1 MKSFIALLLT
11 IIISTPL
18 CAKVFTYSPIT
29 KKFPI
34 EFELLFNF
42 LQSEELNPDEKYQFE
57 RSIVELDRLARNM
70 NEEELLFI
78 TKTEIY
84 KTLLKPNDTTAL
96 KREMFNPQ
104 FMSTVRMALNNAK
117 NDAFTKWFLTALEKD
132 LTSLFNSTEYK
143 DLMLLK
149 NSRQTPPVELLK
161 IERRLEL
168 ALKLAMNVNSESN
181 SQLKAE
187 LKTKALNL
195 LRNLENAFKL
205 IALQSK
211 FAPLAQEV
219 TLSSLKFFKAEEVT
233 PVTTMQQ
240 NKIKVEKTIDDIL
253 NPVLNSDSDKKVEAL
268 PQPVNENE
276 WLLDAELD
284 RMTAPSKTELPK
296 PVDQTD
302 WLPDFQ

>member
-1 MKSFIALLLT
+1 MKLFAALILCFFLNS
-11 IIISTPL
+11 ISL
-18 CAKVFTYSPIT
+18 GKVFIYSPVT

-34 EFELLFNF
+34 EFELLFKF
-42 LQSEELNPDEKYQFE
+42 LQSEELNPDERYQFE
-57 RSIVELDRLARNM
+57 RSIVEIDRLARSM
-70 NEEELLFI
+70 NEEELLFV

-84 KTLLKPNDTTAL
+84 KTLLKPTDSTAL

-117 NDAFTKWFLTALEKD
+117 NDAFIKWFLTALEKD
-132 LTSLFNSTEYK
+132 LTTLFNSTEYK

-149 NSRQTPPVELLK
+149 NSRQTPPVDLLRV
-161 IERRLEL
+161 ERRLEL

-181 SQLKAE
+181 SQLRAE
-187 LKTKALNL
+187 LKTKSLSV
-195 LRNLENAFKL
+195 LRNLENSFKL

-211 FAPLAQEV
+211 FDPLSTEAS
-219 TLSSLKFFKAEEVT
+219 LSNLKFFKADEVVANAT
-233 PVTTMQQ
+233 KQQ
-240 NKIKVEKTIDDIL
+240 KEVKKDKTIDEIL
-253 NPVLNSDSDKKVEAL
+253 NPVLNSDSVNKNAPL
-268 PQPVNENE
+268 PKPVGEDD
-276 WLLDAELD
+276 WLLDAELN

>member
-1 MKSFIALLLT
+1 MRLLGTIILCFFLHSIALG
-11 IIISTPL
+11 
-18 CAKVFTYSPIT
+18 KVLTYSPIA

-42 LQSEELNPDEKYQFE
+42 LQSEELNPDERYQFE
-57 RSIVELDRLARNM
+57 RSIVEIDRLARNM
-70 NEEELLFI
+70 NEEELLFV

-84 KTLLKPNDTTAL
+84 KTLLKPTDSTAL

-132 LTSLFNSTEYK
+132 LTTLFNSTEYK

-149 NSRQTPPVELLK
+149 NSRQTPPVELLRV
-161 IERRLEL
+161 ERRLEL

-181 SQLKAE
+181 SQLRAE
-187 LKTKALNL
+187 LKTKSLNV
-195 LRNLENAFKL
+195 LRNLENSFKL

-211 FAPLAQEV
+211 FDPLSAEV
-219 TLSSLKFFKAEEVT
+219 SLTNLKFFKAEEVQPNAT
-233 PVTTMQQ
+233 KQQ
-240 NKIKVEKTIDDIL
+240 REVKKDKTIDDIL
-253 NPVLNSDSDKKVEAL
+253 NPVLNADSTNKNAPL
-268 PQPVNENE
+268 PQPVGEDD
-276 WLLDAELD
+276 WLLDAELN

-296 PVDQTD
+296 PVDQSD

>member
-1 MKSFIALLLT
+1 MKLFAALILCFFLNS
-11 IIISTPL
+11 ISL
-18 CAKVFTYSPIT
+18 GKVFIYSPVT

-34 EFELLFNF
+34 EFELLFKF
-42 LQSEELNPDEKYQFE
+42 LQSEELNPDERYQFE
-57 RSIVELDRLARNM
+57 RSIVEIDRLARSM
-70 NEEELLFI
+70 NEEELLFV

-84 KTLLKPNDTTAL
+84 KTLLKPTDSTAL

-117 NDAFTKWFLTALEKD
+117 NDAFIKWFLTALEKD
-132 LTSLFNSTEYK
+132 LTTLFNSTEYK

-149 NSRQTPPVELLK
+149 NSRQTPPVDLLRV
-161 IERRLEL
+161 ERRLEL

-181 SQLKAE
+181 SQLRAE
-187 LKTKALNL
+187 LKTKSLSV
-195 LRNLENAFKL
+195 LRNLENSFKL

-211 FAPLAQEV
+211 FDPLSTEV
-219 TLSSLKFFKAEEVT
+219 SLSNLIFFKAEEAMVNAT
-233 PVTTMQQ
+233 RQQ
-240 NKIKVEKTIDDIL
+240 KEVKKDKTIDEIL
-253 NPVLNSDSDKKVEAL
+253 NPVLNSDSVNKNAPL
-268 PQPVNENE
+268 PKPVGEDD
-276 WLLDAELD
+276 WLLDAELN

>member
-1 MKSFIALLLT
+1 MRLLGT
-11 IIISTPL
+11 IIL
-18 CAKVFTYSPIT
+18 CFFLHSLALGKVFTYSPIA

-42 LQSEELNPDEKYQFE
+42 LQSEELNPDERYQFE
-57 RSIVELDRLARNM
+57 RSIVEIDRLARNM
-70 NEEELLFI
+70 NEEELLFV

-84 KTLLKPNDTTAL
+84 KTLLKPTDSTAL

-132 LTSLFNSTEYK
+132 LTTLFNSTEYK

-149 NSRQTPPVELLK
+149 NSRQTPPVELLRV
-161 IERRLEL
+161 ERRLEL

-181 SQLKAE
+181 SQLRAE
-187 LKTKALNL
+187 LKTKSLNV
-195 LRNLENAFKL
+195 LRNLENSFKL

-211 FAPLAQEV
+211 FDPLSAEV
-219 TLSSLKFFKAEEVT
+219 SLTNLKFFKAEEIQANAT
-233 PVTTMQQ
+233 KQQ
-240 NKIKVEKTIDDIL
+240 REVKKDKTIDEIL
-253 NPVLNSDSDKKVEAL
+253 NPVLNSDSTNKNAPL
-268 PQPVNENE
+268 PQPVGEDD
-276 WLLDAELD
+276 WLLDAELN

-296 PVDQTD
+296 PVDQSD

>member
-1 MKSFIALLLT
+1 MKLFAALILCFFLNS
-11 IIISTPL
+11 ISL
-18 CAKVFTYSPIT
+18 GKVFIYSPVT

-34 EFELLFNF
+34 EFELLFKF
-42 LQSEELNPDEKYQFE
+42 LQSEELNPDERYQFE
-57 RSIVELDRLARNM
+57 RSIVEIDRLARSM
-70 NEEELLFI
+70 NEEELLFV

-84 KTLLKPNDTTAL
+84 KTLLKPTDSTAL

-117 NDAFTKWFLTALEKD
+117 NDAFIKWFLTALEKD
-132 LTSLFNSTEYK
+132 LTTLFNSTEYK

-149 NSRQTPPVELLK
+149 NSRQSPPVDLLRV
-161 IERRLEL
+161 ERRLEL

-181 SQLKAE
+181 SQLRAE
-187 LKTKALNL
+187 LKTKSLSV
-195 LRNLENAFKL
+195 LRNLENSFKL

-211 FAPLAQEV
+211 FDPLSTEV
-219 TLSSLKFFKAEEVT
+219 SLSNLKFFKAEEAMVNAT
-233 PVTTMQQ
+233 GQQ
-240 NKIKVEKTIDDIL
+240 KEVKKDKTIDEIL
-253 NPVLNSDSDKKVEAL
+253 NPVLNSDSVNKNAPL
-268 PQPVNENE
+268 PKPVGEDD
-276 WLLDAELD
+276 WLLDAELN

>member
-84 KTLLKPNDTTAL
+84 KTLLKPNDRTAL
-96 KREMFNPQ
+96 KREMFNP
-104 FMSTVRMALNNAK
+104 
-117 NDAFTKWFLTALEKD
+117 
-132 LTSLFNSTEYK
+132 STEYK

>member
-1 MKSFIALLLT
+1 MKLLAT
-11 IIISTPL
+11 IIL
-18 CAKVFTYSPIT
+18 CFFLSSLALGKVLTYSPIA

-42 LQSEELNPDEKYQFE
+42 LQSEDLTPDERYQFE
-57 RSIVELDRLARNM
+57 RSIVEIDRLARNM
-70 NEEELLFI
+70 NEEELLFV

-84 KTLLKPNDTTAL
+84 KTLLKPSDATAL

-132 LTSLFNSTEYK
+132 LTTLFNSTEYK

-149 NSRQTPPVELLK
+149 TSRQTPPVELLK
-161 IERRLEL
+161 VERRLEL
-168 ALKLAMNVNSESN
+168 ALKLAMNVNSDSN
-181 SQLKAE
+181 AQLKAE
-187 LKTKALNL
+187 LKTKSLNV
-195 LRNLENAFKL
+195 LRNLENSFKL

-211 FAPLAQEV
+211 FDPLASDV
-219 TLSSLKFFKAEEVT
+219 SLTNLKFFKAEELVKNAT
-233 PVTTMQQ
+233 KQQEPV
-240 NKIKVEKTIDDIL
+240 KKEKSIDDIL
-253 NPVLNSDSDKKVEAL
+253 NPVLNADSPNKIDAL
-268 PQPVNENE
+268 PKPVGEDE
-276 WLLDAELD
+276 WLLDAELN